1 LALEHDY
8 DLETAIYIIRSQYRD
23 PLESLDITEFHAI
36 YEALQ

>member
-8 DLETAIYIIRSQYRD
+8 DLKTAIYTVRSQYRD
-23 PLESLDITEFHAI
+23 PLESVDMSTFQAI